1 METQFL
7 TVRLGEED
15 ASLLATLNKKT
26 GASKSEIIK
35 RALREY
41 AVHSVDAPTGGL
53 FALGE
58 KQFGKFS
65 DASRQSAELKAI
77 VRSRI
82 NEKRT
87 RR

>member
-15 ASLLATLNKKT
+15 ASLLASLNKKT
-26 GASKSEIIK
+26 GASKSDIIK

-41 AVHSVDAPTGGL
+41 AAHSEEAAVGGL

-58 KQFGKFS
+58 QQFGKY
-65 DASRQSAELKAI
+65 AEVSRQSAEIKSL

>member
-1 METQFL
+1 LETQFL

-15 ASLLATLNKKT
+15 ASLLASLNEKT

-41 AVHSVDAPTGGL
+41 AAHSVDAPTGGL

-58 KQFGKFS
+58 KAFGKYA
-65 DASRQSAELKAI
+65 DATRQSAELKTV
-77 VRSRI
+77 VRNRI
-82 NEKRT
+82 DEKRT